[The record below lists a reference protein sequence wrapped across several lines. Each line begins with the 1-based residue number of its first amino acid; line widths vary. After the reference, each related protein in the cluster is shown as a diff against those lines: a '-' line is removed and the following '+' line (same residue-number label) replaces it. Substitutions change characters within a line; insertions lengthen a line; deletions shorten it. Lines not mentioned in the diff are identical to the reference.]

1 MLELREYT
9 KSELS
14 SILGTSDRQGIR
26 RKLERYNIDFDE
38 SGHGNNAVFEIK
50 NIERPFKVFC
60 IIDLSVPAQVDFD
73 KMRDYLYY
81 LFNYDGFADLPA
93 VERRQILSSNGI
105 TISNQTISHIN
116 SRLERS
122 EYFNFNRT
130 DCCYWAIIK
139 NSDGTKDYFP
149 IDHDKYCNGWK
160 VYWDTVKETQDSFY
174 AYFKMTQLIG
184 GHPCKT
190 PKIEYNGIYADEIK
204 TLHRLVNEDFLSY
217 SIEKE

>member
-1 MLELREYT
+1 MLELRKYT

-14 SILGTSDRQGIR
+14 TILGTSERQGIR
-26 RKLERYNIDFDE
+26 RKLERYGIKFSE
-38 SGHGNNAVFEIK
+38 CGHGNNAVFQIK
-50 NIERPFKVFC
+50 SIERPFKVFC
-60 IIDLSVPAQVDFD
+60 IIDLGVPAQVDFD

-122 EYFNFNRT
+122 DYFNFNRK
-130 DCCYWAIIK
+130 DCSYWAIVK
-139 NSDGTKDYFP
+139 KADGTKDYYP
-149 IDHDKYCNGWK
+149 IDHDKYCDGWRI
-160 VYWDTVKETQDSFY
+160 YWETIEKTQDCYY
-174 AYFKMTQLIG
+174 AYSKMIKFVG

-190 PKIEYNGIYADEIK
+190 HKIEYNGIYANEIN

-217 SIEKE
+217 TNEN